1 MNSDEIEG
9 INDMILVVLKFCRA
23 SSLANQDKLEIFQPF
38 FELRNISDPA
48 DTYPP
53 KQMKFARSIHK
64 QTSNFQLTRL
74 CITGTM

>member
-38 FELRNISDPA
+38 F
-48 DTYPP
+48 
-53 KQMKFARSIHK
+53 
-64 QTSNFQLTRL
+64 
-74 CITGTM
+74 